1 MIPSTSSLTVAL
13 QTVAIGVILY
23 FWMRRKSKPNDQA
36 KPLHVNYGESVSFP
50 FPMKVIG
57 ALPEWIR
64 IPLMVKGAK
73 PSPPRDSIDVLGQD
87 CNIDIYEKKEV
98 LPGKMWSI
106 QYSFLMS
113 PELKK
118 AMGSLFGSNDAEA
131 ISNAPDHL
139 KKTLESDIVAAE
151 KYEAMSEKEKAE
163 LGGDSKHSMF
173 IAKINIDGDDSA
185 LLIYNPVRLHT
196 QMMDW
201 INTLGEVKFIVSG
214 SSSHTNFL
222 PLAAIQFPNAKI
234 ICASAADAKCQ
245 SVGMRPAD
253 FLYDVVQDDVPERC
267 SGRGTYEDAVEA
279 LQGQVRLF
287 HIRGDVCTQAILV
300 LVHKHMF
307 IAKIN
312 IDGDDSALLIYNPV
326 RLHTQMMDWINTL
339 GEVKFIVSGSSSH
352 TNFLPLAA
360 IQFPNAKII
369 CASAA
374 DAKCQSVGMRP
385 ADFLY
390 DVVQDDVPERCSGRG
405 TYEDAVEAL
414 QGQVRLFHIRGDVCT
429 QALLVLVHK
438 HLLEVDLLYVPS
450 DEKMKEKEFD
460 TGASL
465 EHSNHRIFHFS
476 LITKKAY
483 PIGYLIPKYRCLM
496 LDPTNLLSSKL
507 MIDAPKEDGSSC
519 NDMAESL
526 RSALKEVS
534 QAGVCDQVLSV
545 HSLEMSLECF
555 CQRMN
560 ETWGWLDGESLLG

>member
-1 MIPSTSSLTVAL
+1 MEYS
-13 QTVAIGVILY
+13 ILL
-23 FWMRRKSKPNDQA
+23 FDEP
-36 KPLHVNYGESVSFP
+36 
-50 FPMKVIG
+50 G
-57 ALPEWIR
+57 A
-64 IPLMVKGAK
+64 
-73 PSPPRDSIDVLGQD
+73 Q
-87 CNIDIYEKKEV
+87 
-98 LPGKMWSI
+98 
-106 QYSFLMS
+106 
-113 PELKK
+113 K

-163 LGGDSKHSMF
+163 LGGDSKHS
-173 IAKINIDGDDSA
+173 
-185 LLIYNPVRLHT
+185 
-196 QMMDW
+196 
-201 INTLGEVKFIVSG
+201 
-214 SSSHTNFL
+214 
-222 PLAAIQFPNAKI
+222 
-234 ICASAADAKCQ
+234 
-245 SVGMRPAD
+245 
-253 FLYDVVQDDVPERC
+253 
-267 SGRGTYEDAVEA
+267 
-279 LQGQVRLF
+279 
-287 HIRGDVCTQAILV
+287 
-300 LVHKHMF
+300 MF